1 VAFYA
6 VRKKEMHLTL
16 ETLVAGIKLF
26 NQHFDIDTPLKQHQ
40 FILGGDQVGL
50 VSRKY
55 ASTPGGVITIYLRRN
70 PVTPSDVSEK
80 YLKLLGLFSGETL
93 AIWGGVTEITIQI
106 NEYTFKVKP
115 QPADHEDLGFD
126 TVSRIIEVFG

>member
-1 VAFYA
+1 
-6 VRKKEMHLTL
+6 MHLTL

-106 NEYTFKVKP
+106 NKYTFKVKP